1 MGRENAL
8 KDYVE
13 VNVRIMK
20 FYEKYPEG
28 RIITEIVKWENET
41 IVMKATT
48 YRDNQDIP
56 ASTGYAYEKEGSN
69 FINKTSALENC
80 ETSCVGRALAILG
93 FEIKKSV
100 ASREEVA
107 NAQLQQQSLEP
118 TVKPIVKQGEDQF
131 GIISFEPVGPK
142 DYTITEKQLKRF
154 YTIATKTG
162 LGRDVIEGQ
171 IKKEFG
177 CEPKELTKSQYD
189 IVCKRLEAKI
199 KQ

>member
-28 RIITEIVKWENET
+28 RITTELVKWENDV
-41 IVMKATT
+41 IVMKATA

-56 ASTGYAYEKEGSN
+56 AATGYAYEKEGSS

-80 ETSCVGRALAILG
+80 ETSAVGRCLAILG

-107 NAQLQQQSLEP
+107 NAQLQQTDIKVNMTS
-118 TVKPIVKQGEDQF
+118 VDKC
-131 GIISFEPVGPK
+131 
-142 DYTITEKQLKRF
+142 ITAAQLKRL
-154 YTIATKTG
+154 YTIGNKAGYDKSIVDG
-162 LGRDVIEGQ
+162 V
-171 IKKEFG
+171 IKKTFK
-177 CEPKELTKSQYD
+177 CEPKDMSKEQYD
-189 IVCKRLEAKI
+189 NICERLEK
-199 KQ
+199 KSK

>member
-28 RIITEIVKWENET
+28 RIITELVKWEGDT
-41 IVMKATT
+41 IVMKATA
-48 YRDNQDIP
+48 YRDDKDIP
-56 ASTGYAYEKEGSN
+56 ASTGYAYEKEGSS

-80 ETSCVGRALAILG
+80 ETSAVGRCLAILG

-107 NAQLQQQSLEP
+107 NAQLQQNSIKPNMTP
-118 TVKPIVKQGEDQF
+118 TGV
-131 GIISFEPVGPK
+131 
-142 DYTITEKQLKRF
+142 TEAQLKRLF
-154 YTIATKTG
+154 AIGNKAG
-162 LGRDVIEGQ
+162 
-171 IKKEFG
+171 IKKEVVEGTVRKIFN
-177 CEPKELTKSQYD
+177 CEPKDMTKEQYD
-189 IVCKRLEAKI
+189 NICERLEKKAGGK
-199 KQ
+199 

>member
-8 KDYVE
+8 RDYVE

-28 RIITEIVKWENET
+28 RITTELVKWENDV
-41 IVMKATT
+41 IVMKATA

-56 ASTGYAYEKEGSN
+56 ASTGYAYEKEGSS

-80 ETSCVGRALAILG
+80 ETSAVGRCLAILG

-107 NAQLQQQSLEP
+107 NAQLQQLNIKPNMTPVSGLSEAQIKRLLAIGNKSGFNKDTIVK
-118 TVKPIVKQGEDQF
+118 TVKKL
-131 GIISFEPVGPK
+131 
-142 DYTITEKQLKRF
+142 Y
-154 YTIATKTG
+154 
-162 LGRDVIEGQ
+162 
-171 IKKEFG
+171 G
-177 CEPKELTKSQYD
+177 CELKDMTREQYNE
-189 IVCKRLEAKI
+189 VCNRLESKGG
-199 KQ
+199 K